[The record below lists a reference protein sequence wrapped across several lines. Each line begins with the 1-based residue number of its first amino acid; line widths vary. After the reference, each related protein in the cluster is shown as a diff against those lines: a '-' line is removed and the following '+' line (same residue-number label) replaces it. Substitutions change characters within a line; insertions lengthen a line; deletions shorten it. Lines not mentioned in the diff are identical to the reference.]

1 MRFLGRISSTGWI
14 FIAMAVGVLIGVAA
28 PGVAKE
34 LTPASNIFLKL
45 IKSIIAPLL
54 FATLVYGIAASGNV
68 KTMGRV
74 GGKAI
79 LYFEIVTTVA
89 LFLGLAAVN
98 LIRPGAGQ
106 HVDAPAVTAPGG
118 APPAQSAPVVPVR
131 KPPTVAEILE
141 HTFPSS
147 VIHAMAEGEVLQL
160 VVFCF
165 IFGAACTAIG
175 DRARP
180 IVEWC
185 ESLAEVMFQYTRYVM
200 YLAPIG
206 VGAAI
211 AVTVGSKGLGVL
223 FTLGKLLLTMYA
235 ALIVFVVFVLGAVIV
250 LCRIPLRRFID
261 AVKEPWLIA
270 FSTASS
276 EAALP
281 KALQNMERF
290 GVPKHIVSFVLPT
303 GYSFNLDGTTLYL
316 AGASVFCAQ
325 VAGIEL
331 TFTQQLLM
339 MLTLMLT
346 SKGVAGVPRAS
357 LVILS
362 GTVSTFGIPAEGITL
377 ILGIDAVLDM
387 ARTSV
392 NVLGNCLA
400 TAVVARWEGI
410 DLSKPPK
417 GDAELASVEA

>member
-1 MRFLGRISSTGWI
+1 MGFLGKISATGWI
-14 FIAMAVGVLIGVAA
+14 FIAMAAGVALGVLA
-28 PGVAKE
+28 PDVAKE
-34 LTPASNIFLKL
+34 LQPASNIFLKL

-79 LYFEIVTTVA
+79 LYFEIVTTIA
-89 LFLGLAAVN
+89 LFLGLGAVN
-98 LIRPGAGQ
+98 IIRPGAGQ
-106 HVDAPAVTAPGG
+106 HVEPTAAATGAVA
-118 APPAQSAPVVPVR
+118 AVP
-131 KPPTVAEILE
+131 KLKEPPTIGEILE
-141 HTFPSS
+141 HTFPAS
-147 VIHAMAEGEVLQL
+147 VVDAMAKGEVLQL

-175 DRARP
+175 DKSKP

-200 YLAPIG
+200 MLAPLG

-211 AVTVGSKGLGVL
+211 AVTVGAKGLGVL
-223 FTLGKLLLTMYA
+223 FTLGKLLVTMYA
-235 ALIVFVVFVLGAVIV
+235 ALIVFVLFVLGSVIV
-250 LCRIPLRRFID
+250 ICRIPMARFID

-281 KALQNMERF
+281 KALENMEKF

-316 AGASVFCAQ
+316 SGASVFCAQ

-331 TFTQQLLM
+331 TWSQQLLM

-362 GTVSTFGIPAEGITL
+362 GTIATFSIPADGIAM

-400 TAVVARWEGI
+400 TAVVARWEGV
-410 DLSKPPK
+410 DLSKAP
-417 GDAELASVEA
+417 DLIES

>member
-1 MRFLGRISSTGWI
+1 MGILGRISGTGWI
-14 FIAMAVGVLIGVAA
+14 FIAMVAGVALGVMA
-28 PGVAKE
+28 PDVAKQ

-89 LFLGLAAVN
+89 LFLGLGAVN

-106 HVDAPAVTAPGG
+106 HIEPAAAAASGAPAVP
-118 APPAQSAPVVPVR
+118 
-131 KPPTVAEILE
+131 KLKEPPTVGEILE
-141 HTFPSS
+141 HTFPAS
-147 VIHAMAEGEVLQL
+147 VIDAMAKGEVLQL

-175 DRARP
+175 DKSKP

-200 YLAPIG
+200 MLAPVG

-211 AVTVGSKGLGVL
+211 AVTVGAKGLGVL
-223 FTLGKLLLTMYA
+223 FTLGKLLVTMYA
-235 ALIVFVVFVLGAVIV
+235 ALIIFVVAVLGAVIV
-250 LCRIPLRRFID
+250 VCRIPLGRFIA

-281 KALQNMERF
+281 KALENMEKF

-316 AGASVFCAQ
+316 SGASVFCAQ

-331 TFTQQLLM
+331 TWSQQLLM

-362 GTVSTFGIPAEGITL
+362 GTIATFSIPTDGIAM
-377 ILGIDAVLDM
+377 ILGIDAILDM

-400 TAVVARWEGI
+400 TAVVARWEGV
-410 DLSKPPK
+410 DLSQAPAP
-417 GDAELASVEA
+417 ELVES

>member
-1 MRFLGRISSTGWI
+1 MGILGKISATGWI
-14 FIAMAVGVLIGVAA
+14 FIAMAAGVALGVLA
-28 PGVAKE
+28 PDVAKQ

-79 LYFEIVTTVA
+79 LYFEIVTTIA
-89 LFLGLAAVN
+89 LFLGLGAVN
-98 LIRPGAGQ
+98 IIRPGSGQ
-106 HVDAPAVTAPGG
+106 HVEPAAATSG
-118 APPAQSAPVVPVR
+118 AVAAIP
-131 KPPTVAEILE
+131 KLKEPPTVGEILE
-141 HTFPSS
+141 HTFPAS
-147 VIHAMAEGEVLQL
+147 VIDAMAKGEVLQL

-175 DRARP
+175 DKSKP

-200 YLAPIG
+200 MLAPVG

-211 AVTVGSKGLGVL
+211 AVTVGAKGLGVL
-223 FTLGKLLLTMYA
+223 FTLGKLLVTMYA
-235 ALIVFVVFVLGAVIV
+235 ALIVFVLFVLGTVIV
-250 LCRIPLRRFID
+250 VCRIPMGRFIE

-281 KALQNMERF
+281 KALENMEKF

-316 AGASVFCAQ
+316 SGASVFCAQ

-331 TFTQQLLM
+331 TWSQQLLM

-362 GTVSTFGIPAEGITL
+362 GTIATFSIPADGIAM

-400 TAVVARWEGI
+400 TAVVARWEGV
-410 DLSKPPK
+410 DLSKAP
-417 GDAELASVEA
+417 DLIES

>member
-1 MRFLGRISSTGWI
+1 MGILGKISATGWI
-14 FIAMAVGVLIGVAA
+14 FIAMAAGVALGVLA
-28 PGVAKE
+28 PDVAKQ

-79 LYFEIVTTVA
+79 LYFEIVTTIA
-89 LFLGLAAVN
+89 LFLGLGAVN
-98 LIRPGAGQ
+98 IIRPGAGQ
-106 HVDAPAVTAPGG
+106 HVEPAATG
-118 APPAQSAPVVPVR
+118 AVAAVP
-131 KPPTVAEILE
+131 KLKEPPTVGEILE
-141 HTFPSS
+141 HTFPAS
-147 VIHAMAEGEVLQL
+147 VIDAMAKGEVLQL

-175 DRARP
+175 DKSKP

-200 YLAPIG
+200 MLAPVG

-211 AVTVGSKGLGVL
+211 AVTVGAKGLGVL
-223 FTLGKLLLTMYA
+223 FTLGKLLVTMYA
-235 ALIVFVVFVLGAVIV
+235 ALIVFVLFVLGTVIV
-250 LCRIPLRRFID
+250 ICRIPMGRFIE

-281 KALQNMERF
+281 KALENMEKF

-316 AGASVFCAQ
+316 SGASVFCAQ

-331 TFTQQLLM
+331 TWSQQLLM

-362 GTVSTFGIPAEGITL
+362 GTIATFSIPADGIAM

-400 TAVVARWEGI
+400 TAVVARWEGV
-410 DLSKPPK
+410 DLSKAP
-417 GDAELASVEA
+417 DLIES

>member
-1 MRFLGRISSTGWI
+1 MGILGRISSTGWI
-14 FIAMAVGVLIGVAA
+14 FIAMAFGVALGVLA
-28 PGVAKE
+28 PDVAKE
-34 LTPASNIFLKL
+34 LAPASNIFLKL

-79 LYFEIVTTVA
+79 LYFEIVTTLA
-89 LFLGLAAVN
+89 LFLGLGAVN

-106 HVDAPAVTAPGG
+106 RVEPVAGASAVVA
-118 APPAQSAPVVPVR
+118 SVP
-131 KPPTVAEILE
+131 KLKEPPTIGEILE

-147 VIHAMAEGEVLQL
+147 VIDAMAKGEVLQL

-175 DRARP
+175 DKSKP

-200 YLAPIG
+200 MLAPLG

-211 AVTVGSKGLGVL
+211 AVTVGAKGLGVL

-235 ALIVFVVFVLGAVIV
+235 ALIVFVVVVLGTVIV
-250 LCRIPLRRFID
+250 VCRIPMGRFIA

-281 KALQNMERF
+281 KALENMEKF

-316 AGASVFCAQ
+316 SGASVFCAQ

-331 TFTQQLLM
+331 TWGQQLLM
-339 MLTLMLT
+339 MVTLMLT

-362 GTVSTFGIPAEGITL
+362 GTIATFSIPADGIAM
-377 ILGIDAVLDM
+377 ILGIDAILDM

-392 NVLGNCLA
+392 NVVGNCLA
-400 TAVVARWEGI
+400 TAVVARWEGV
-410 DLSKPPK
+410 DLNRP
-417 GDAELASVEA
+417 EIEV

>member
-1 MRFLGRISSTGWI
+1 MGILGRISSTTWI
-14 FIAMAVGVLIGVAA
+14 FIAMVIGVALGVLA
-28 PGVAKE
+28 PDVAKE
-34 LTPASNIFLKL
+34 LNPASNIFLKL

-68 KTMGRV
+68 KTMGRI

-89 LFLGLAAVN
+89 LFLGLGAVN
-98 LIRPGAGQ
+98 LIKPGVGQ
-106 HVDAPAVTAPGG
+106 QVETTAATTTAAVASIP
-118 APPAQSAPVVPVR
+118 
-131 KPPTVAEILE
+131 KLKEPPTVGEILE
-141 HTFPSS
+141 HTFPAS
-147 VIHAMAEGEVLQL
+147 VIDAMAKGEVLQL

-165 IFGAACTAIG
+165 IFGAACTAIE
-175 DRARP
+175 DKAKP

-185 ESLAEVMFQYTRYVM
+185 ESLAEVMFQYTKYVM
-200 YLAPIG
+200 MLAPVG

-211 AVTVGSKGLGVL
+211 AVTVGTKGLGVL
-223 FTLGKLLLTMYA
+223 FTLGKLLLTMYS
-235 ALIVFVVFVLGAVIV
+235 ALILFVVLVLGTVIV
-250 LCRIPLRRFID
+250 VCRIPMGRFIN

-281 KALQNMERF
+281 KALENMEKF

-316 AGASVFCAQ
+316 SGASVFCAQ

-331 TFTQQLLM
+331 TWTQQLLM

-362 GTVSTFGIPAEGITL
+362 GTIATFGIPAEGIAM
-377 ILGIDAVLDM
+377 ILGIDAILDM

-400 TAVVARWEGI
+400 TAVVARWEGV
-410 DLSKPPK
+410 DLSKAP
-417 GDAELASVEA
+417 ELVES

>member
-1 MRFLGRISSTGWI
+1 MGFLGKITGTGWI
-14 FIAMAVGVLIGVAA
+14 FIAMVFGVALGVLA
-28 PGVAKE
+28 PDVAKE

-79 LYFEIVTTVA
+79 LYFEIVTTIA

-98 LIRPGAGQ
+98 FIRPGAGQ
-106 HVDAPAVTAPGG
+106 YVAPAATETA
-118 APPAQSAPVVPVR
+118 AIPALK
-131 KPPTVAEILE
+131 KPPTVGEILE
-141 HTFPSS
+141 HTFPAS
-147 VIHAMAEGEVLQL
+147 VIDAMAKGEVLQL

-175 DRARP
+175 DKSKP

-200 YLAPIG
+200 MLAPIG

-211 AVTVGSKGLGVL
+211 AVTVGAKGLGVL
-223 FTLGKLLLTMYA
+223 FTLGKLLVTMYA
-235 ALIVFVVFVLGAVIV
+235 ALIIFVVFVLGAVIV
-250 LCRIPLRRFID
+250 VCRIPLGRFIN

-281 KALQNMERF
+281 KALENMEKF

-316 AGASVFCAQ
+316 SGASVFCAQ

-331 TFTQQLLM
+331 TWSQQLLM

-362 GTVSTFGIPAEGITL
+362 GTVATFGIPADGIAM
-377 ILGIDAVLDM
+377 ILGIDAILDM

-400 TAVVARWEGI
+400 TAVVARWEGV
-410 DLSKPPK
+410 DLSKAP
-417 GDAELASVEA
+417 ELVES